1 MRGCVDHLSPAH
13 VSGWVFDPE
22 AGSEKMRVRVT
33 LDDKVLVEGIA
44 DQPRPD
50 VGRVLGTGGEHG
62 FRFSG
67 VDFAP
72 TDLAR
77 VAIQASA
84 GADGPWQPVR
94 RGRNA
99 LRGGPA
105 RAAGGARGVNGT
117 GLKAAAA
124 GAVARMSGIG
134 RMRANGVRRGQYQ
147 SFDDAKGGSKSAEKL
162 AALRLELLPNAHSA
176 ETPLKGL
183 SVLDLGCN
191 EGFFCGEALRQG
203 ATRVV
208 GIDQSKNFLDRARL
222 RFPEARF
229 VRGSWWD
236 LPAAKFDVILFLSAI
251 HYEAN
256 QRALLEKLAQHLTPT
271 GVLVLECGVAHSQ
284 AKTWQAVKRADD
296 IRRYPSFPMLLRE
309 LLKPYAGRLMGESVM
324 QGGDPVPRYVFHCP
338 LRRPTAM
345 LVVGQGRA
353 GKSTLA
359 FDLEERNIPL
369 VRTDKLLGSLV
380 NDKRYAWSPAA
391 EVVARLP
398 RTGPD
403 HFGVIGKAVAA
414 KCPSA
419 FVDVLMREGPF
430 EADIFCIEG
439 EILRHASIMQELV
452 RRLRAQNVR
461 VWTVTPEG

>member
-22 AGSEKMRVRVT
+22 AGSERMQVRVT
-33 LDDKVLVEGIA
+33 LDDKVLVEGVA

-50 VGRVLGTGGEHG
+50 VARALGTEGEHG

-67 VDFAP
+67 VGFAP
-72 TDLAR
+72 TDAGR
-77 VAIQASA
+77 VAIQARA
-84 GADGPWQPVR
+84 GGDGPWHPLR

-99 LRGGPA
+99 LRGGVARGAGA
-105 RAAGGARGVNGT
+105 RAANG
-117 GLKAAAA
+117 A
-124 GAVARMSGIG
+124 GAAPAATAGIVAPMRGLG
-134 RMRANGVRRGQYQ
+134 RLRANGVRRGQYQ

-162 AALRLELLPNAHSA
+162 AALRLSLLPNAHSP

-203 ATRVV
+203 ATQVV
-208 GIDQSKNFLDRARL
+208 GIDQSKNFLDRARA

-229 VRGSWWD
+229 IRGSWWD
-236 LPAAKFDVILFLSAI
+236 LPRGKFDVILFLSAI
-251 HYEAN
+251 HYEPD
-256 QRALLEKLAQHLTPT
+256 QRALLERLAQALTPT

-324 QGGDPVPRYVFHCP
+324 QSGDPVPRYVFHCP

-359 FDLEERNIPL
+359 FDLEDRNIPL
-369 VRTDKLLGSLV
+369 MRTDRLLGSLI

-398 RTGPD
+398 RTSPE

-414 KCPSA
+414 KCPKE
-419 FVDVLMREGPF
+419 FVDVIMREGPF
-430 EADIFCIEG
+430 ETDIFCIEG

-452 RRLRAQNVR
+452 RRLRDRNIR